1 MPRPTPV
8 LTPEKLALF
17 EEMFLAGEEREEISV
32 ALCLYR
38 DRIKKMMVDM
48 PWDKKITRRNNWLA
62 RRKQGKHFVRN
73 FAQREP
79 SPQAWADR
87 DLRFSAPRTITA
99 ERFGDPRQ
107 GQSALDKMRA

>member
-1 MPRPTPV
+1 MPRPAPV

-48 PWDKKITRRNNWLA
+48 PWDKKITRRKNWLA
-62 RRKQGKHFVRN
+62 RKNSRRVVRN
-73 FAQREP
+73 ESVREP
-79 SPQAWADR
+79 TRESWADR
-87 DLRFSAPRTITA
+87 DRRFHAPRTITA
-99 ERFGDPRQ
+99 ERFGDPRP